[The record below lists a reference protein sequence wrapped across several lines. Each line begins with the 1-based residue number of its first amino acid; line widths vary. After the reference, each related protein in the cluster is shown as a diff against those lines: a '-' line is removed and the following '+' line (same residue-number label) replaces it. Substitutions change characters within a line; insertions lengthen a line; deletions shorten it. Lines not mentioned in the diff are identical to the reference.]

1 MSRDELIEK
10 LSDDAELVKE
20 ASECEDTASL
30 IALAKTRGLDLS
42 EDEAKTCFE
51 TLHAEEGELG
61 VSELQAVA
69 GGRRKC

>member
-10 LSDDAELVKE
+10 LSGDAELVKE

-30 IALAKTRGLDLS
+30 IALAKTKGLDLT
-42 EDEAKTCFE
+42 EEEANTCFE

-61 VSELQAVA
+61 TSELKAVS
-69 GGRRKC
+69 GGKKC